1 MMMQTLLFVVSGV
14 LIGLSVALLFF
25 KMATKKEL
33 KRTKLK
39 AMADMY
45 HELLLKRRNNAY
57 RYSADAQAAVK
68 AVNIANILK

>member
-1 MMMQTLLFVVSGV
+1 MRYELLFVVSGV

-25 KMATKKEL
+25 KMATKKQL

-39 AMADMY
+39 GMADMY
-45 HELLLKRRNNAY
+45 YELLLKRRNNKY
-57 RYSADAQAAVK
+57 RYSDDAEAAVK